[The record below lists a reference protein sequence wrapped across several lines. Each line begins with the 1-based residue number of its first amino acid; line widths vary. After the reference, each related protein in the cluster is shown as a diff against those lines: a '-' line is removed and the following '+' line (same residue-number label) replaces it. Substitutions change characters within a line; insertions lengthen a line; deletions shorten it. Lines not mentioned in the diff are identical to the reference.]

1 MAIAPTPALA
11 ARAKKLSNEKPTLWS
26 VTLMAGRPTM
36 PGKTA
41 PSIQPMLKVRTT
53 GSFRTIFVPSI
64 GAVDDVFGSEYAVEA
79 IIYDCCEEAFAE
91 SGS

>member
-41 PSIQPMLKVRTT
+41 PSDPPNIEGKDHW
-53 GSFRTIFVPSI
+53 FVADNLGTFYWCSR
-64 GAVDDVFGSEYAVEA
+64 
-79 IIYDCCEEAFAE
+79 
-91 SGS
+91 